1 MSFINKVLK
10 KINIV
15 EPVLNNLKI
24 IAPSTSA
31 NLGPGFDV
39 FALALD
45 LFHDVIEVE
54 YISSPTIEI
63 EMKGIDSNL
72 IPCEPSQNS
81 AGIIAKQ
88 IVEMTGKKFGF
99 KIVITKGIPVGK
111 GLGSSGASAAASA
124 FAINK
129 ILSLGLT
136 KNQLIRLASQGEI
149 ASSGSPHSDN
159 VSASILGGFTIIQS
173 YKPLNVINLKPPENL
188 EIAIIMPET
197 VTPHKKTEIA
207 RSVIPKTVGLEKVI
221 HNIGHAATIVAG
233 MSLGNVELIGAG
245 MADDIVEPFRSGM
258 VPGYSEIRNL
268 ALDAGAAGIAISG
281 AGPSMIAVVDAESI
295 SALKVAETVGK
306 GCEDL
311 GIPCKVFSCK
321 PDSGIRYWVS

>member
-1 MSFINKVLK
+1 MSFINELLEK
-10 KINIV
+10 KKIV
-15 EPVLNNLKI
+15 EPVFNHVKI

-39 FALALD
+39 FALALN

-63 EMKGIDSNL
+63 EIKGIDANL
-72 IPCEPSQNS
+72 IPNEPSQNS
-81 AGIIAKQ
+81 AGIIVKQ
-88 IVEMTGKKFGF
+88 IVERSEKRFGI

-124 FAINK
+124 FAMDK

-136 KNQLIRLASQGEI
+136 NNQLIYLASQGEI

-159 VSASILGGFTIIQS
+159 VSAAILGGFTIIQS
-173 YKPLNVINLKPPENL
+173 YKPLNVINIKPPENL

-197 VTPHKKTEIA
+197 ITPHKKTEIA
-207 RSVIPKTVGLEKVI
+207 RSVIPKMIGLEKVV
-221 HNIGHAATIVAG
+221 HNVGNAATIVAG
-233 MSLGNVELIGAG
+233 MSLGDVELIGKG
-245 MADDIVEPFRSGM
+245 MADDIVEPFRSSM

-268 ALDAGAAGIAISG
+268 ALEAGAAGVAISG
-281 AGPSMIAVVDAESI
+281 AGPSMIAVVDSDKI
-295 SALKVAETVGK
+295 SALQVAEAVGK

-311 GIPCKVFSCK
+311 SIPCKTFTCK
-321 PDSGIRYWVS
+321 PDSGIRYFEE

>member
-1 MSFINKVLK
+1 MSFINKLLE
-10 KINIV
+10 KIKVV
-15 EPVLNNLKI
+15 EPVFNHIKI

-63 EMKGIDSNL
+63 EMKGIDANL
-72 IPCEPSQNS
+72 IPSEPSQNS

-88 IVEMTGKKFGF
+88 IVERTGKRFGF

-124 FAINK
+124 FAVDK

-136 KNQLIRLASQGEI
+136 KNQLIHLASQGEI

-159 VSASILGGFTIIQS
+159 VSAAILGGFTIIQS

-197 VTPHKKTEIA
+197 VTLHKKTEIA

-233 MSLGNVELIGAG
+233 MSLGDVELIGKG

-258 VPGYSEIRNL
+258 IPGYSEIRKL
-268 ALDAGAAGIAISG
+268 ALEAGAAGVAISG
-281 AGPSMIAVVDAESI
+281 AGPSMIVVVDADSI
-295 SALKVAETVGK
+295 PALQVAETVGK
-306 GCEDL
+306 GCEAL
-311 GIPCKVFSCK
+311 SIPCKTFTCK
-321 PDSGIRYWVS
+321 PDSGLRCFEG